1 MKCGYFSGLACLLFV
16 GCAPTHQDVMTF
28 RHASNTVTSGS
39 SYRIGPTDRISIIAL
54 QAPEV
59 NASVTVRADGTIHL
73 KLLDEVRV
81 AGLTTREIASKLRHE
96 LRAYYLDP
104 TVHVSLART
113 ASRVFYLFGEVA
125 GSTGGAG
132 GGGGGGGAGRAVAS
146 RPITG
151 RDTIMNVLTEYGPTQ
166 NAWLSQIKLIRPA
179 VDPKDNQEIVI
190 NFFRMVAL
198 GDMRQNYMLQE
209 GDILYVPPTPM
220 AWIGYRVREILQPI
234 VPVIQAYQT
243 PAQII
248 SADDVYT
255 DLGNIDGTRRR
266 ALGGLSLP

>member
-1 MKCGYFSGLACLLFV
+1 MKYGYFSGLASLLFI

-28 RHASNTVTSGS
+28 RHAGNTVTSGT
-39 SYRIGPTDRISIIAL
+39 SYRVGPTDSINIIAPH
-54 QAPEV
+54 APEV
-59 NASVTVRADGTIHL
+59 NDSVTVRADGTIHL

-81 AGLTTREIASKLRHE
+81 AGLTTREIAGKLRHE

-113 ASRVFYLFGEVA
+113 ASRVFYLFGEVM
-125 GSTGGAG
+125 GGLKG
-132 GGGGGGGAGRAVAS
+132 GGGGGGGRAVVS

-151 RDTIMNVLTEYGPTQ
+151 RDTIMNVLTQSAPTP

-179 VDPKDNQEIVI
+179 ADPKDNQEIVI

-220 AWIGYRVREILQPI
+220 AWIGYRIREILQPI
-234 VPVIQAYQT
+234 APVIQAYQA

-248 SADDVYT
+248 SADDVY
-255 DLGNIDGTRRR
+255 DNVGGGDGTRRR
-266 ALGGLSLP
+266 ALGGLTLP

>member
-1 MKCGYFSGLACLLFV
+1 MKCGYFSGFASLLFV

-28 RHASNTVTSGS
+28 RHAGNTVTSGT
-39 SYRIGPTDRISIIAL
+39 SYRVGPTDSINIIAPH
-54 QAPEV
+54 APEV
-59 NASVTVRADGTIHL
+59 NDSVTVRADGTIHL

-96 LRAYYLDP
+96 LRAYYQDP
-104 TVHVSLART
+104 AVHVSLART
-113 ASRVFYLFGEVA
+113 ASRVFYLFGEVI
-125 GSTGGAG
+125 GSTGGIG
-132 GGGGGGGAGRAVAS
+132 GVGGRAVAS

-151 RDTIMNVLTEYGPTQ
+151 RDTVMNVLTEYGPTP

-179 VDPKDNQEIVI
+179 ADPKDNQEIVI

-220 AWIGYRVREILQPI
+220 AWVGYRIREILQPI
-234 VPVIQAYQT
+234 APVIQAYQA

-248 SADDVYT
+248 SADDVY
-255 DLGNIDGTRRR
+255 DNLGTGDGTRRG
-266 ALGGLSLP
+266 ALGGLTLP

>member
-1 MKCGYFSGLACLLFV
+1 MKCGYFSGLASLLFV

-28 RHASNTVTSGS
+28 RHASNTVTSGT
-39 SYRIGPTDRISIIAL
+39 SYRVGPTDSINIIAP

-59 NASVTVRADGTIHL
+59 NDSVRIRADGTIHL

-96 LRAYYLDP
+96 LRAYYQDP

-113 ASRVFYLFGEVA
+113 ASRVFYLFGEVG
-125 GSTGGAG
+125 GSQGGLG
-132 GGGGGGGAGRAVAS
+132 SGGRAVSS

-151 RDTIMNVLTEYGPTQ
+151 RDTIMNVLTQSAPTP

-179 VDPKDNQEIVI
+179 VDPEDNQEIVI
-190 NFFRMVAL
+190 NFFKMAAL

-220 AWIGYRVREILQPI
+220 AWIGYRIREILQP
-234 VPVIQAYQT
+234 VAPVLQAYST

-248 SADDVYT
+248 SAGDVYDDV
-255 DLGNIDGTRRR
+255 GGGDGGGTQRR
-266 ALGGLSLP
+266 ALGNLTLP

>member
-1 MKCGYFSGLACLLFV
+1 MKCGYFSGLATLLFI

-28 RHASNTVTSGS
+28 RHASNTVTSGT
-39 SYRIGPTDRISIIAL
+39 SYRVGPTDSINIIAP

-59 NASVTVRADGTIHL
+59 NDSVTVRADGTIHL
-73 KLLDEVRV
+73 RLLDEVRV

-96 LRAYYLDP
+96 LRAYYRDP
-104 TVHVSLART
+104 AVHVSLART
-113 ASRVFYLFGEVA
+113 ASRVFYLFGEV
-125 GSTGGAG
+125 TGA
-132 GGGGGGGAGRAVAS
+132 GGGAGRAVAS

-151 RDTIMNVLTEYGPTQ
+151 RDTIMNVLTQYGPTP

-179 VDPKDNQEIVI
+179 ADPKDNQEIVI
-190 NFFRMVAL
+190 DFHRMIAL

-220 AWIGYRVREILQPI
+220 AWVGYRIREVLQP
-234 VPVIQAYQT
+234 VAPVLQAYQT

-248 SADDVYT
+248 SAGDVY
-255 DLGNIDGTRRR
+255 DDHDSDSQRR
-266 ALGGLSLP
+266 AVGGLTLP

>member
-1 MKCGYFSGLACLLFV
+1 MRCGYFSGLVSLLFV

-28 RHASNTVTSGS
+28 RHANSTSTSGT
-39 SYRIGPTDRISIIAL
+39 SYRVGPTDSITIVAP

-59 NASVTVRADGTIHL
+59 NDNVRVRADGTIHL

-96 LRAYYLDP
+96 LRAYYQDP

-113 ASRVFYLFGEVA
+113 ASRVFYLFGEVG
-125 GSTGGAG
+125 GSGGVAG
-132 GGGGGGGAGRAVAS
+132 GIGGRGVAS

-151 RDTIMNVLTEYGPTQ
+151 RDTILNVLTQSPPSP

-179 VDPKDNQEIVI
+179 VDPEDNQEIVI
-190 NFFRMVAL
+190 DFYKMVAL

-220 AWIGYRVREILQPI
+220 AWIGYRIREVLQP
-234 VPVIQAYQT
+234 VAPVVQAYQT

-248 SADDVYT
+248 SADDVY
-255 DLGNIDGTRRR
+255 DNSGSGDGSRRR
-266 ALGGLSLP
+266 AVGGLTLP

>member
-1 MKCGYFSGLACLLFV
+1 MKCAYFSGLASLLFV
-16 GCAPTHQDVMTF
+16 GCTPTHQDVMTF
-28 RHASNTVTSGS
+28 RHASNTVTSGT
-39 SYRIGPTDRISIIAL
+39 SYRVGPTDSISIIAP

-59 NASVTVRADGTIHL
+59 NDNVAIRADGTIHL

-96 LRAYYLDP
+96 LRAYYQDP
-104 TVHVSLART
+104 TVHVSLTRT
-113 ASRVFYLFGEVA
+113 ASRVFYLFGEVS
-125 GSTGGAG
+125 GT
-132 GGGGGGGAGRAVAS
+132 GGGAGRSVAS

-151 RDTIMNVLTEYGPTQ
+151 RDTIMNVLTQFGPTQ

-190 NFFRMVAL
+190 NFFRMVAF

-220 AWIGYRVREILQPI
+220 AWIGYRIREILQP
-234 VPVIQAYQT
+234 VAPAIQAYQT

-248 SADDVYT
+248 SADDVY
-255 DLGNIDGTRRR
+255 DSLGNSDGGDTRRR
-266 ALGGLSLP
+266 AVGGLTLP

>member
-1 MKCGYFSGLACLLFV
+1 MKCGYFRGLASLLFV

-28 RHASNTVTSGS
+28 RHASNTVTSGT
-39 SYRIGPTDRISIIAL
+39 SYRVGPTDSISIIAP

-59 NASVTVRADGTIHL
+59 NDAVTIRADGTIHL

-96 LRAYYLDP
+96 LRAYYQDP

-113 ASRVFYLFGEVA
+113 ASRVFYLFGEVN
-125 GSTGGAG
+125 GT
-132 GGGGGGGAGRAVAS
+132 GGGAGRAVAS

-151 RDTIMNVLTEYGPTQ
+151 RDTIMNILTTYGPTQ
-166 NAWLSQIKLIRPA
+166 NAWMSQIKLIRPA
-179 VDPKDNQEIVI
+179 LDPQDNQEIVI
-190 NFFRMVAL
+190 NFHKMIAL

-220 AWIGYRVREILQPI
+220 AWVGYRIREFIQP
-234 VPVIQAYQT
+234 VAPAIQAYQT

-248 SADDVYT
+248 SADDVY
-255 DLGNIDGTRRR
+255 DNLDNGDGGGTRRR
-266 ALGGLSLP
+266 ALGGLTLP